1 MNDVLR
7 SYLDAGLLDIGDDDS
22 RLTHLE
28 AAAQELSARFDKE
41 PREALYHALTLFSES
56 SAEDISFLEA
66 GKALSNHWAL
76 YKNRFK
82 EDPRE
87 VLRPV
92 SFRALQLISEKK
104 EQVGLALGYLLRTVP
119 KWTAPVRDQV
129 ILAEFAD
136 YLDERAE
143 AAAIADWTIV
153 QGTTKATAA
162 VPTVQKIDRE
172 ALASQFMLSVGP
184 SNAQNQAVTGANP
197 NWPQASAA
205 WSSEFGTRASE
216 AVSANIEQALVRF
229 ANAVQKENANLLQQN
244 ALTTGA
250 QASNGRRTQM
260 LWWEKS
266 SYSQRFRKSY
276 QELPVPLALV
286 TMVVELQEISGSGC
300 PSSVEAFLRNFTAS
314 TLGTATI
321 KIADIFE
328 ATLSAK
334 EKLFATVGVSFDR
347 REGAK
352 TLFESLLSST
362 PPSSTKGRKSEVY
375 TPANLSVRLFNEL
388 QALKLAE
395 NAR

>member
-28 AAAQELSARFDKE
+28 AAAQELSGRFVEE

-92 SFRALQLISEKK
+92 SFRALQLVSEKNARI
-104 EQVGLALGYLLRTVP
+104 GLALGYLLRTVP
-119 KWTAPVRDQV
+119 RWTAPVRDQV
-129 ILAEFAD
+129 TLAEFAE
-136 YLDERAE
+136 YLDERVE
-143 AAAIADWTIV
+143 AAAIDNWTISK
-153 QGTTKATAA
+153 GTAKATTAT
-162 VPTVQKIDRE
+162 PTVQKIERE
-172 ALASQFMLSVGP
+172 AFADQLTLSVGP
-184 SNAQNQAVTGANP
+184 NNAQNQAVTGANP
-197 NWPQASAA
+197 NWPQSSSA
-205 WSSEFGTRASE
+205 WSSEFGKRASE
-216 AVSANIEQALVRF
+216 AVSTNIEQALVRF
-229 ANAVQKENANLLQQN
+229 AKEVQKENGKLLQQN
-244 ALTTGA
+244 VLATET

-286 TMVVELQEISGSGC
+286 TMVVELHEISGSGC
-300 PSSVEAFLRNFTAS
+300 PSSVEAFLRNVVTK

-321 KIADIFE
+321 KMTDIFE
-328 ATLSAK
+328 PTSSTRD
-334 EKLFATVGVSFDR
+334 KLFANVGVSFDR

-352 TLFESLLSST
+352 TLFESLLAST
-362 PPSSTKGRKSEVY
+362 PPSPAKGRKAEAY

-388 QALKLAE
+388 QALRLAE
-395 NAR
+395 SAR

>member
-28 AAAQELSARFDKE
+28 AAAQELSGRFVEE

-66 GKALSNHWAL
+66 GKALSNHWTL

-92 SFRALQLISEKK
+92 SFRALQLVSENNA
-104 EQVGLALGYLLRTVP
+104 QIGLALGYLLRTVP

-129 ILAEFAD
+129 ILAEFAE

-143 AAAIADWTIV
+143 AAAIADWAIA

-162 VPTVQKIDRE
+162 IPTVHKVDRD
-172 ALASQFMLSVGP
+172 ALASQFTLSVGP
-184 SNAQNQAVTGANP
+184 NNAQNQAVTGANP
-197 NWPQASAA
+197 TWPQSSSA
-205 WSSEFGTRASE
+205 WSSEFGTQAAD
-216 AVSANIEQALVRF
+216 AVSANIEQALIRF
-229 ANAVQKENANLLQQN
+229 AKEVQKENSKLLQQN
-244 ALTTGA
+244 VLATEG

-276 QELPVPLALV
+276 QELPVPLALL
-286 TMVVELQEISGSGC
+286 TMVVELHEISGSGC
-300 PSSVEAFLRNFTAS
+300 PSSVEAFLRNFTTS
-314 TLGTATI
+314 RLGTATI
-321 KIADIFE
+321 KITDIFE
-328 ATLSAK
+328 ATLSARD
-334 EKLFATVGVSFDR
+334 KLFTTVGVSFDR

-352 TLFESLLSST
+352 TFFESLLSST
-362 PPSSTKGRKSEVY
+362 PPSPAEGRKIEAC
-375 TPANLSVRLFNEL
+375 TPASLSVRLFNEL
-388 QALKLAE
+388 QALRLAE
-395 NAR
+395 SAR